1 MLRTISIS
9 GTSLRSLFQN
19 RAPHCSIPN
28 QTPSSSSISS
38 SLISNSLYST
48 SSRQEEDRNEVVSLV
63 KRDPTAPPKLF
74 VVQPR
79 LRPDTILQAK
89 LNEALSLANSL
100 EEQRNGSFENDVS
113 DKEIP
118 PHIVVQNP
126 IVRHQTRAGRLSL
139 FFLMHNLPF
148 FIQLCVSSFQLMNCD
163 DSNYLV
169 SGNIHNYILGRYIFW
184 KRNFGSC

>member
-1 MLRTISIS
+1 MLRTLSIS

-28 QTPSSSSISS
+28 QIPPPSSISS
-38 SLISNSLYST
+38 SLISYSLYST
-48 SSRQEEDRNEVVSLV
+48 SSRQEEDRNEVISLV
-63 KRDPTAPPKLF
+63 NRDPTAPPKLF

-126 IVRHQTRAGRLSL
+126 IVRHQTHAGRLSH
-139 FFLMHNLPF
+139 FFNAQFTPF
-148 FIQLCVSSFQLMNCD
+148 
-163 DSNYLV
+163 DSIKCFFMSIYEL
-169 SGNIHNYILGRYIFW
+169 
-184 KRNFGSC
+184 